1 MPTITN
7 AQLRTLRAVA
17 VAIVT
22 YLLVQP
28 IVQTNVLVML
38 GLGVLNVA
46 LAALNAPDGGI
57 GPNA

>member
-1 MPTITN
+1 MSFSN

-46 LAALNAPDGGI
+46 LAATNAPDAGI
-57 GPNA
+57 GPEA